1 MSELN
6 HKARIIR
13 AEIVPAW
20 FVLCDFMVKL
30 KARGEISFGKAN
42 LRMM

>member
-1 MSELN
+1 MGELN

-13 AEIVPAW
+13 AEIAPLW

-30 KARGEISFGKAN
+30 KARGEISSGKAN